1 MCNTLSPR
9 ISVFIFTESLPSM
22 QFSSSTKFSL
32 KEMFSCHKMGHAILS
47 NMVEINQKTYPK
59 DKKTLQI
66 RISVPKLFFLVCG
79 LVLMKKAESRN
90 QKAVNKKC
98 LKTIEFKLSKI
109 TEPHHLIHVSLENV
123 FPKRQKT
130 CGEAHYFFSISLE
143 NGFPER

>member
-9 ISVFIFTESLPSM
+9 ISVLIFTESLSSM

-32 KEMFSCHKMGHAILS
+32 KEMFSCHKMGNAILS
-47 NMVEINQKTYPK
+47 NMVEINQN
-59 DKKTLQI
+59 
-66 RISVPKLFFLVCG
+66 ISTQTFYLVCG

-130 CGEAHYFFSISLE
+130 CGKAHYFFSISLE

>member
-59 DKKTLQI
+59 DKKPSNQN
-66 RISVPKLFFLVCG
+66 ISTQTFYLICD

>member
-9 ISVFIFTESLPSM
+9 ISVLIFTESLSSM

-47 NMVEINQKTYPK
+47 NMVEIDQKTYPK
-59 DKKTLQI
+59 DKKPSNQN
-66 RISVPKLFFLVCG
+66 ISTQTFYLICG